1 MCSFVHPCP
10 LFGAEVHF
18 FRLCG
23 VQSFGAVRSK
33 VCYKRINMTASSF
46 VVVVPR
52 IEELNEYPLRPFV
65 VGWVRGLEFTRPV
78 QAETNVVELLAVA
91 CGIYLRCFLW
101 MLTRLDGILLS
112 RQSKGII
119 AHRVQDVKALLL
131 LVTTI
136 DIRGDVAQRVTYVQ
150 TRTRW
155 IREHVQNIEFWL
167 VL

>member
-1 MCSFVHPCP
+1 VA
-10 LFGAEVHF
+10 GA
-18 FRLCG
+18 R
-23 VQSFGAVRSK
+23 
-33 VCYKRINMTASSF
+33 
-46 VVVVPR
+46 
-52 IEELNEYPLRPFV
+52 
-65 VGWVRGLEFTRPV
+65 
-78 QAETNVVELLAVA
+78 
-91 CGIYLRCFLW
+91 GIYLRRFLRV
-101 MLTRLDGILLS
+101 LSRLDGILLS

-136 DIRGDVAQRVTYVQ
+136 NVRGDVAQRVTYVQ